1 MATNMAL
8 KRAKKAQRRKQAVA
22 EKRKLEVFASSLEGM
37 VRRAAALPIQHCLLT
52 EAIFENGLGIL
63 VVARG
68 LTPEHVG
75 MATFLIDVFCL
86 GVKDVTSKWL
96 GADEFA
102 FHVERMGAASPL
114 VPVDPSYGRR
124 LLRDAVAWSQSKGF
138 PPHREFAVAERI
150 LADVSPDACDAVFQ
164 FGRDGKPFY
173 MPGPKESVSLI
184 RRRFARAAAAR
195 LLEDESARE
204 AAAIE
209 CASDS
214 TDAARL
220 ERAG

>member
-8 KRAKKAQRRKQAVA
+8 KRARKAQRRKQVVA

-37 VRRAAALPIQHCLLT
+37 VRRAAVLPIQHCLLT
-52 EAIFENGLGIL
+52 EDIFENGLGIL

-75 MATFLIDVFCL
+75 MSTFLIDVFCL
-86 GVKDVTSKWL
+86 GVKDVTFKWI
-96 GADEFA
+96 GAEEFA
-102 FHVERMGAASPL
+102 FFVEAMGAAAPL

-124 LLRDAVAWSQSKGF
+124 LLRDVVLWAQSKGF
-138 PPHREFAVAERI
+138 PPHRDFAVVASM
-150 LADVSPDACDAVFQ
+150 LADVNPDNCDEIFR

-173 MPGPKESVSLI
+173 MPGPKESISLMH
-184 RRRFARAAAAR
+184 RRLEQAVAVR
-195 LLEDESARE
+195 LLEDESPRE
-204 AAAIE
+204 AAAIDD
-209 CASDS
+209 ARGS
-214 TDAARL
+214 TDPLGL